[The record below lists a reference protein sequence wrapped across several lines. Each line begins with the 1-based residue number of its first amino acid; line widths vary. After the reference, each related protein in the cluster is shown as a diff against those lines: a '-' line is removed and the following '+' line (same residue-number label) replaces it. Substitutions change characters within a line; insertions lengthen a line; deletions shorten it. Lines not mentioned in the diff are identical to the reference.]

1 MLKRMRFFLVVA
13 LAMLTTLVS
22 AQVTTASMS
31 GKVTANDEA
40 IIGATVLAVH
50 EPSGSRYGAIT
61 NVDGRF
67 SLQGMRVGGPYKVE
81 ISYVGYQTAIYKGIS
96 LQLGENYVL
105 NVNLKESSELLDEV
119 VVVGTSSSNMASDR
133 AGIVMTATQAII
145 DQTPT
150 ISRSMNDIMRLTPQ
164 STSIGNGFAVGGGNY
179 RQSYVTVDGAAFNN
193 AFGIGSNLPAGGSP
207 ISLDALEQI
216 SVSITPFDVR
226 QSGFTGGAINAVTRS
241 GNNEFK
247 GTAYT
252 YLTNQ
257 NLKGNKVGDYK
268 LARTDSRNYTYGA
281 SIGGPIIK
289 DKLFFFVN
297 GEYED
302 NMTAGPL
309 KVAREN
315 DTAPWGD
322 NNINRPTVDDMNTM
336 KEYLTSKYGYNPGRY
351 GNYSINTPA
360 YRIMARVDWNINQDH
375 KLNLRYSRTHTK
387 DSNAPSSS
395 TTPLRDGTI
404 YPGGTTADGTVVPS
418 GKYNAGRLSDY
429 ALYFESSRYYQIRDF
444 SSVAGEL
451 NSRFKEG
458 KLNNTLRFTY
468 SYQDEPREMEGGYFP
483 TVDILK
489 DGAVYTSFGPDPF
502 TYGNLRQVKT
512 FVVTDELNFSAGVHN
527 MTFGFQFE
535 HDKAVN
541 GFMPSGAGYYVYS
554 SWDDFVGDK
563 APAAFAITHPNQ
575 RNYLDQ
581 KNAEFKYQQYSLY
594 FQDEMTV
601 GQNLRLT
608 AGVRLEVPNYP
619 SLDNNFNAKFNELS
633 FGGKHYSTS
642 TMPKTTLNYSPRF
655 GFNWD
660 LTGERKYILRGGTG
674 VFTGRIPFVWIVST
688 VGNSNVGQL
697 SYSYNSLSDKNVKQI
712 SFHNNLSGILNNV
725 YEGQFQPESNPAAP
739 TQPTIMDK
747 DLKMPSTWKTSL
759 AFDAKLPGD
768 IDFTLEGI
776 YNKDFNP
783 VVITN
788 VGLKPATE
796 SQTLS
801 PNDVREKYT
810 AYWNDGISPY
820 LIENA
825 GNKAYY
831 YSVTAQLRKK
841 FNFGLDLSFAYT
853 HAVAKSYS
861 DGIGDQVTST
871 WTTNT
876 YCVQGTNSHEIG
888 YGSYVSPN
896 RIIASIGYR
905 KEYAKHFAS
914 TISIL
919 YEGGEMGYA
928 GSYGYNR
935 YSYTYSNN
943 VTGDKGANS
952 LMYIPASKDEL
963 TFKDVT
969 DKSGNI
975 TYSAADQATDFWNFV
990 EQDGYLSK
998 HKGEYAER
1006 NAAKMPWRHQFDVKF
1021 MQDFY
1026 VNIGGKRNTIQFGVD
1041 IMNIGNLLNS
1051 SWGNFKQT
1059 NTNANTPLKYN
1070 GDGTFTMNMNGSQK
1084 LTSTWRDYQGFRSTS
1099 SVQFSVRYIFN

>member
-1 MLKRMRFFLVVA
+1 
-13 LAMLTTLVS
+13 
-22 AQVTTASMS
+22 
-31 GKVTANDEA
+31 
-40 IIGATVLAVH
+40 
-50 EPSGSRYGAIT
+50 
-61 NVDGRF
+61 
-67 SLQGMRVGGPYKVE
+67 
-81 ISYVGYQTAIYKGIS
+81 
-96 LQLGENYVL
+96 
-105 NVNLKESSELLDEV
+105 
-119 VVVGTSSSNMASDR
+119 
-133 AGIVMTATQAII
+133 
-145 DQTPT
+145 
-150 ISRSMNDIMRLTPQ
+150 
-164 STSIGNGFAVGGGNY
+164 
-179 RQSYVTVDGAAFNN
+179 
-193 AFGIGSNLPAGGSP
+193 
-207 ISLDALEQI
+207 
-216 SVSITPFDVR
+216 
-226 QSGFTGGAINAVTRS
+226 
-241 GNNEFK
+241 
-247 GTAYT
+247 
-252 YLTNQ
+252 
-257 NLKGNKVGDYK
+257 
-268 LARTDSRNYTYGA
+268 
-281 SIGGPIIK
+281 
-289 DKLFFFVN
+289 
-297 GEYED
+297 
-302 NMTAGPL
+302 
-309 KVAREN
+309 
-315 DTAPWGD
+315 
-322 NNINRPTVDDMNTM
+322 
-336 KEYLTSKYGYNPGRY
+336 
-351 GNYSINTPA
+351 
-360 YRIMARVDWNINQDH
+360 
-375 KLNLRYSRTHTK
+375 
-387 DSNAPSSS
+387 
-395 TTPLRDGTI
+395 
-404 YPGGTTADGTVVPS
+404 
-418 GKYNAGRLSDY
+418 
-429 ALYFESSRYYQIRDF
+429 
-444 SSVAGEL
+444 
-451 NSRFKEG
+451 
-458 KLNNTLRFTY
+458 
-468 SYQDEPREMEGGYFP
+468 
-483 TVDILK
+483 
-489 DGAVYTSFGPDPF
+489 
-502 TYGNLRQVKT
+502 
-512 FVVTDELNFSAGVHN
+512 
-527 MTFGFQFE
+527 
-535 HDKAVN
+535 
-541 GFMPSGAGYYVYS
+541 
-554 SWDDFVGDK
+554 
-563 APAAFAITHPNQ
+563 
-575 RNYLDQ
+575 
-581 KNAEFKYQQYSLY
+581 
-594 FQDEMTV
+594 MTV

-697 SYSYNSLSDKNVKQI
+697 SYSYNSLSDQNVKQI
-712 SFHNNLSGILNNV
+712 SFHDNLNGILNNV
-725 YEGQFQPESNPAAP
+725 YGGQFQPESNPAAP

-768 IDFTLEGI
+768 IDFTLEGV

-796 SQTLS
+796 TQTLS

-810 AYWNDGISPY
+810 AYWNDGITPY

-928 GSYGYNR
+928 GNYGYNR

-969 DKSGNI
+969 DKSGKV

-990 EQDGYLSK
+990 EQDSYLSK